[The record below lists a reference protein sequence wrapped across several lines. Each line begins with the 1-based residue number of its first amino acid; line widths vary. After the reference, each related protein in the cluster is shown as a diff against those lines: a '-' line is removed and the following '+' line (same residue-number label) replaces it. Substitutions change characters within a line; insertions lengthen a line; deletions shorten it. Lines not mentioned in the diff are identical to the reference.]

1 MVEKSA
7 SENNGTAVA
16 IRATPLAGGDI
27 QVAEPLSR
35 LSSEPPYT
43 IFSSKEKLV
52 LIILGSMAAFL
63 SPVTANIYY
72 PAIADL
78 SHDFGVS
85 TNLINL
91 TITVFLLFQGLAPT
105 FIGSI
110 SDAIG
115 RRPAYLICFT
125 IYVAANLGLALQDN
139 YAGLMVLRCLQRLL
153 FGGFYTLVAALPT
166 DFTHNFGFNSL
177 QVGLCYIPFGFGS
190 MTAAVATGKTV
201 DWNFR
206 RIAKQLDYPI
216 TRGRQSDLSNFPI
229 EQARIQVVVPLICLG
244 SITIIAYGWVLHA
257 TDSLAGP
264 LVLLY
269 FLGFSISGAF
279 SALSTLMIDLY
290 PKAPGTATAAAN
302 WVRCWMGAGAVA
314 AIGPL
319 LNEIGTGWDKAT
331 EIKDLE
337 SGDVVMPSAK
347 PIEKKDPELNE

>member
-1 MVEKSA
+1 MHSDTRIC
-7 SENNGTAVA
+7 SQN
-16 IRATPLAGGDI
+16 I
-27 QVAEPLSR
+27 QKR
-35 LSSEPPYT
+35 YT
-43 IFSSKEKLV
+43 NSGI
-52 LIILGSMAAFL
+52 
-63 SPVTANIYY
+63 
-72 PAIADL
+72 
-78 SHDFGVS
+78 
-85 TNLINL
+85 LIN
-91 TITVFLLFQGLAPT
+91 
-105 FIGSI
+105 
-110 SDAIG
+110 
-115 RRPAYLICFT
+115 R
-125 IYVAANLGLALQDN
+125 
-139 YAGLMVLRCLQRLL
+139 
-153 FGGFYTLVAALPT
+153 
-166 DFTHNFGFNSL
+166 
-177 QVGLCYIPFGFGS
+177 
-190 MTAAVATGKTV
+190 TAAVATGKTV

-229 EQARIQVVVPLICLG
+229 EQARIQVIVPLICLG

-319 LNEIGTGWDKAT
+319 LNEIGTGWVSVFVAGCWLCCSPLLWIVLRYGPAWREERRAKKDSMAHHKDKAT

-347 PIEKKDPELNE
+347 PIEKRDPELNE